1 MNTRYSH
8 SSEKKKRQ
16 MTKPP
21 KFPLKK
27 TQDQDQYSTYSNVQ
41 EVPKDTFK
49 SKRGQNAQLPKQN
62 TQQQQHNTKNL
73 YNHHG
78 SPRRIRH

>member
-1 MNTRYSH
+1 
-8 SSEKKKRQ
+8 

-41 EVPKDTFK
+41 QVPKDTFK

-62 TQQQQHNTKNL
+62 TQQQQHKHKEFVQSPWQSSKN
-73 YNHHG
+73 
-78 SPRRIRH
+78 